1 MSCEI
6 HPAAYLNWSALLA
19 DQRTRCPCWFLP
31 TRTNISVNWFIQKKY
46 VKKWGQVIPYPDQK
60 KSQVFQYETILLK
73 ILWDFV
79 KKFLT
84 YFKILNFISMFW
96 RKTNRPE
103 PILKKSRT
111 IWSKFLTNQNI
122 DFFFFRKT
130 NRPILLKGQSFFFK
144 SKYWIF
150 FRKTN
155 WPLSILKKGL
165 SCWQI

>member
-1 MSCEI
+1 MSLLI
-6 HPAAYLNWSALLA
+6 FTNKDKYLCQLIY
-19 DQRTRCPCWFLP
+19 P
-31 TRTNISVNWFIQKKY
+31 KKY

-60 KSQVFQYETILLK
+60 KSQVFQYPLYMRPSYWK
-73 ILWDFV
+73 YLWDFV

-96 RKTNRPE
+96 RKTNRPQ

-130 NRPILLKGQSFFFK
+130 NRPILLKGQSFFSNLNIEYFSGK
-144 SKYWIF
+144 LTDHYQFLKRPKLLTNLNIEYV
-150 FRKTN
+150 FRK
-155 WPLSILKKGL
+155 LIDQYLKRPKF
-165 SCWQI
+165 